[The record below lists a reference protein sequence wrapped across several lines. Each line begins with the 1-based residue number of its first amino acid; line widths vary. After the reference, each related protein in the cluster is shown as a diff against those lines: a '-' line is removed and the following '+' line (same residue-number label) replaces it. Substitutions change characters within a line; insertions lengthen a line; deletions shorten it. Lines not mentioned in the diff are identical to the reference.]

1 VEERRRALEALA
13 LSGALR
19 VAFLNPCFWPEVRR
33 GSERMIREL
42 SDGLLRRGH
51 QPRLITSH
59 PGRPTRTTEDG
70 LEIIRNW
77 RPPPSP
83 RWLLQ
88 HGFEDYVTHA
98 PLSYLS
104 LRDCSDDLVQAHFVT
119 DALAAARHTRR
130 TGRPSVFAFMGVPDR
145 VGISSRRLQEG
156 WTRRAVAGCTAV
168 TALSRCAGE
177 AFRRHLGIEARVI
190 EPGVNLASFP
200 LGDRRTTEPT
210 VFCGADLGEPRK
222 RVALLVDA
230 LPRVRRERPGAT
242 LLLSRPRDRAA
253 ARAVEGVDGVELVDV
268 DDRAALARAYA
279 TSWVSALPSVGEAFG
294 LVLLEAMACGTPV
307 VGSDVLGIPE
317 VVDRPEVGRLFAADD
332 RDDLVRA
339 LLGAIELAEDPS
351 TRAAC
356 RARAE
361 ALSTERCADRYVELY
376 TELLTR

>member
-1 VEERRRALEALA
+1 MAP
-13 LSGALR
+13 LR

-42 SDGLLRRGH
+42 SDELLGRGH
-51 QPRLITSH
+51 SPRLITSH
-59 PGRPTRTTEDG
+59 PGRPTRSIEDG
-70 LEIIRNW
+70 LEITRNW

-83 RWLLQ
+83 RWLLE
-88 HGFEDYVTHA
+88 HGFEDYITHA

-104 LRDCSDDLVQAHFVT
+104 LRGGSDDVVQAHFVT
-119 DALAAARHTRR
+119 DALAAASHTRR
-130 TGRPSVFAFMGVPDR
+130 TGRPSVYAFMGVPDL

-156 WTRRAVAGCTAV
+156 WTRRAAAGCTAV

-190 EPGVNLASFP
+190 EPGVNLRAFP
-200 LGDRRTTEPT
+200 LGEQRTPEPT

-222 RVALLVDA
+222 RVALLVDTIA
-230 LPRVRRERPGAT
+230 RVRREHPGAT
-242 LLLSRPRDRAA
+242 LLLSRPREPKA
-253 ARAVEGVDGVELVDV
+253 ARTVEGVEGVELIDV
-268 DDRAALARAYA
+268 DDRPALARAYA
-279 TSWVSALPSVGEAFG
+279 KSWVSALPSVGEAFG

-317 VVDRPEVGRLFAADD
+317 VVDRPEVGRIFDADD
-332 RDDLVRA
+332 GDDLVRA
-339 LLGAIELAEDPS
+339 LLEAIELAEDPG

-361 ALSTERCADRYVELY
+361 ELSTERCADRYVELY
-376 TELLTR
+376 EELLAR

>member
-1 VEERRRALEALA
+1 
-13 LSGALR
+13 
-19 VAFLNPCFWPEVRR
+19 
-33 GSERMIREL
+33 M
-42 SDGLLRRGH
+42 
-51 QPRLITSH
+51 
-59 PGRPTRTTEDG
+59 
-70 LEIIRNW
+70 
-77 RPPPSP
+77 
-83 RWLLQ
+83 
-88 HGFEDYVTHA
+88 
-98 PLSYLS
+98 
-104 LRDCSDDLVQAHFVT
+104 
-119 DALAAARHTRR
+119 
-130 TGRPSVFAFMGVPDR
+130 
-145 VGISSRRLQEG
+145 
-156 WTRRAVAGCTAV
+156 AGCTAV

-230 LPRVRRERPGAT
+230 LPRVRRERPGVT

-361 ALSTERCADRYVELY
+361 ALSTERCADRYLELY